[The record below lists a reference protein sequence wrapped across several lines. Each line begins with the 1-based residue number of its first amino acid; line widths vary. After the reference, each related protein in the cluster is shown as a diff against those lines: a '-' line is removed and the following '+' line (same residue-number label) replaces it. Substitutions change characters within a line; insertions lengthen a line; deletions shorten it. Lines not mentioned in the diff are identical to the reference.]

1 VREIPRSFSRNGE
14 PSTRFAFYEIRTCR
28 RNASFHTPHMPK
40 NAALCGLRLGG
51 SCALLV
57 QGPIT
62 GSVGAGSEKSVSDAR
77 TVNASAASSLFM
89 SRSALP
95 SSFGPS
101 PRGAASPHGHKT
113 EERRSMSS
121 EQNKAIVR
129 RLLEEP
135 WKGDL
140 RVVDEL
146 VDREYVGYDPS
157 IPEPLRGPDG
167 FKENIST
174 YRAAYSDARIT
185 VDDQIAEGDKVAT
198 RWTGRGLHD
207 GDLMGVAPTGK
218 QVKVSGLTL
227 SRLENGKVIEEYTN
241 WDTFGMMQQLGVVPE
256 LAHA

>member
-1 VREIPRSFSRNGE
+1 
-14 PSTRFAFYEIRTCR
+14 
-28 RNASFHTPHMPK
+28 
-40 NAALCGLRLGG
+40 
-51 SCALLV
+51 
-57 QGPIT
+57 
-62 GSVGAGSEKSVSDAR
+62 
-77 TVNASAASSLFM
+77 
-89 SRSALP
+89 
-95 SSFGPS
+95 
-101 PRGAASPHGHKT
+101 
-113 EERRSMSS
+113 MSS

-135 WKGDL
+135 WEGDL

-146 VDREYVGYDPS
+146 VDRKYVGYDPA

-198 RWTGRGLHD
+198 RWTGRGKHD

-227 SRLENGKVIEEYTN
+227 SRLANGKVIEEYTN